1 VVIFGSG
8 YRTTARLKASLGYAM
23 RSCAYVA
30 AGLVLLVLSIFA
42 GAANA
47 QDTVGK
53 RLALVVGNSAY
64 SSLTPLDKSV
74 SDAKLIQK
82 SLTDLGFDV
91 TFVEDAS
98 KQALEQSL
106 ATLRDGI
113 AQGSTVVIYFAGHG
127 IQLSDQNYLAPID
140 LKVKDALDLPGAA
153 VSTDQVLE
161 QLDGKGAAA
170 VVLVLDA
177 SRDNPFAKKK
187 IANSDAVSDGL
198 ARIAALPPGML
209 VAFSTAPG
217 ALSRQ
222 GSGDNSPY
230 AEALATALKSKGK
243 NVEQIFK
250 LTRARV
256 VVATAGEQIP
266 WESSSLV
273 QNVMLMPEPNRPTV
287 VMPDACDLA
296 AGHPSDPERVG
307 PSVEYA
313 SLDPQIAIPACEK
326 AIAAEPGNMR
336 FKSLLARA
344 FDKAGRGE
352 EAAALNLIAM
362 KAGYLGGYHNMG
374 NLYRKG
380 LGVEKDMKK
389 AFELFM
395 YAAERGHVED
405 QSNVGF
411 MYMRGDG
418 VDVDYKAA
426 MVWLSKATAQNW
438 ATAYDKIG
446 LLYLNGW
453 GVKKDPAR
461 AFEAFGKGANLG
473 NSPSMVNYANCYKD
487 GVGTDQDFKKAYRL
501 YTQAAHLGNAAAYS
515 NLGYLSQA
523 GQGTKKDLVEA
534 AFWFTLA
541 SREGKEDAQKQLV
554 DVTAKLSDDQK
565 QDLQERLEE
574 WSRGRFG

>member
-1 VVIFGSG
+1 MVVFG
-8 YRTTARLKASLGYAM
+8 YCTATSLRAWLGQAG
-23 RSCAYVA
+23 RSCLYA
-30 AGLVLLVLSIFA
+30 AAVVVLLAVSIA
-42 GAANA
+42 APANA
-47 QDTVGK
+47 QDANGK
-53 RLALVVGNSAY
+53 RLALVVGNAAYTSLPPLKKSAA
-64 SSLTPLDKSV
+64 
-74 SDAKLIQK
+74 DAKLIQK
-82 SLTDLGFDV
+82 SLADLGFDV

-106 ATLRDGI
+106 ATLRDAI
-113 AQGSTVVIYFAGHG
+113 VPGSTVVVYFAGHG
-127 IQLSDQNYLAPID
+127 IQMSDHNYLAPVD
-140 LKVKDALDLPGAA
+140 AKVKDALKLPDVA

-170 VVLVLDA
+170 VVLILDA
-177 SRDNPFAKKK
+177 SRENPFAKKK

-198 ARIAALPPGML
+198 ARIAAVPPAML

-217 ALSRQ
+217 GLSQQ

-230 AEALATALKSKGK
+230 AEALSTALKSKGK

-266 WESSSLV
+266 WEKSSLV
-273 QNVMLMPEPNRPTV
+273 QNVMFVPEINQPAVAT
-287 VMPDACDLA
+287 PDACDLA

-307 PSVEYA
+307 PSVEYV

-326 AIAAEPGNMR
+326 AVAAEPGNMR
-336 FKSLLARA
+336 FKALLARA
-344 FDKAGRGE
+344 LDKAGRGE
-352 EAAALNLIAM
+352 EAAALNLIVM

-380 LGVEKDMKK
+380 LGVEKDLKK
-389 AFELFM
+389 AFELYM
-395 YAAERGHVED
+395 YAAERGHPED
-405 QSNVGF
+405 QSNVGY

-418 VDVDYKAA
+418 VDVDYKQS
-426 MVWLSKATAQNW
+426 MVWLDKATAQNW

-453 GVKKDPAR
+453 GVKKDPATGLR
-461 AFEAFGKGANLG
+461 GVRQGRQPWQ
-473 NSPSMVNYANCYKD
+473 SPSMVNYANCYKE

-501 YTQAAHLGNAAAYS
+501 YTQAAHLGSAAAYV

-523 GQGTKKDLVEA
+523 GQGDQEGSGRCGILVHA
-534 AFWFTLA
+534 GVA
-541 SREGKEDAQKQLV
+541 
-554 DVTAKLSDDQK
+554 
-565 QDLQERLEE
+565 
-574 WSRGRFG
+574 RGQ